1 MKDKRI
7 DFINQQLPETELFAQ
22 LAEEA
27 AELAQAALKYRRVID
42 GRNKTPVTN
51 IEAVNGFIEELADVQ
66 LCIEILG
73 FTDETIQATVS
84 KIKEQKLS
92 RWVKRLGM

>member
-7 DFINQQLPETELFAQ
+7 DFINRQLPETELFAQ

-27 AELAQAALKYRRVID
+27 AELAQAALKYRRIID

-51 IEAVNGFIEELADVQ
+51 IEAINGLVEELADVQ

-73 FTDETIQATVS
+73 FTHETIQATVS

-92 RWVKRLGM
+92 RWAKRLGM